1 MSLHECRRASKHTR
15 TYLRI
20 PHTLIPHTLI
30 PHTLIPHN
38 GQFFDL
44 SFEYFF
50 FQIFFFDQME
60 GIEAHSWICAR
71 VLRRHFMFQLINVFL
86 GVAISTGMLS
96 VAIEFADHPTSL
108 AQILGVYVCVSLYVC
123 IHVSLYVYISLHVY
137 LCVCPC
143 GQEQQTFF
151 FYFFISNVCSCL
163 CPYMSLLVS
172 SYQASPCQGQQ
183 TSSSTTCACRR

>member
-1 MSLHECRRASKHTR
+1 
-15 TYLRI
+15 
-20 PHTLIPHTLI
+20 
-30 PHTLIPHN
+30 
-38 GQFFDL
+38 
-44 SFEYFF
+44 
-50 FQIFFFDQME
+50 ME

-123 IHVSLYVYISLHVY
+123 IHVSVYVYISLHVY

-143 GQEQQTFF
+143 GQEQQIFFVTFLSAMCALVCVLICL
-151 FYFFISNVCSCL
+151 YSCPHTRQVRAKGSKLLHQLRVHVGADVVSLGALRSCAAISGAIEGIFI
-163 CPYMSLLVS
+163 
-172 SYQASPCQGQQ
+172 
-183 TSSSTTCACRR
+183 